1 MITCMNRVEY
11 LNQILPLKTFLI
23 SQKDSKKRCENTKK
37 KKGNL
42 REKIQSE
49 LKKFW
54 LNLNLKN
61 RR

>member
-37 KKGNL
+37 KKEIWGKRFKVN
-42 REKIQSE
+42 
-49 LKKFW
+49 
-54 LNLNLKN
+54 
-61 RR
+61 